1 LILRVFV
8 EFLKGEIENIPL
20 PDSSG
25 DVIISTHPRHG
36 WSLVLSEF
44 VATFGLLLLIWGC
57 STASRSRAVAVAGY
71 ITSDY
76 WFGTR
81 GRRSNSGKLEPT
93 EVQVLRGNE
102 GARAMSVNAVRKPV

>member
-1 LILRVFV
+1 
-8 EFLKGEIENIPL
+8 
-20 PDSSG
+20 
-25 DVIISTHPRHG
+25 
-36 WSLVLSEF
+36 